1 MCRITTVLPIRLAQQ
16 ALDVVAGATVEDCD
30 RGSAGF
36 PAQSVG
42 VPKPVCVRGRL
53 SGLSHGLPLAGRL
66 PLPWVWRRQ
75 ELSAGLARPAAV
87 SGVPAPVLGVGRR
100 GLGPPAAALAALVR
114 PRLLGHLPHA
124 ALLAVAAAA
133 A

>member
-1 MCRITTVLPIRLAQQ
+1 MCKALQAILGMLTPLLPIRLAQQ

-53 SGLSHGLPLAGRL
+53 SGLSHGMPLAGRTA
-66 PLPWVWRRQ
+66 
-75 ELSAGLARPAAV
+75 SAALGVATAAAIRWSPATCCSVGRAGARP
-87 SGVPAPVLGVGRR
+87 R
-100 GLGPPAAALAALVR
+100 
-114 PRLLGHLPHA
+114 
-124 ALLAVAAAA
+124 
-133 A
+133 